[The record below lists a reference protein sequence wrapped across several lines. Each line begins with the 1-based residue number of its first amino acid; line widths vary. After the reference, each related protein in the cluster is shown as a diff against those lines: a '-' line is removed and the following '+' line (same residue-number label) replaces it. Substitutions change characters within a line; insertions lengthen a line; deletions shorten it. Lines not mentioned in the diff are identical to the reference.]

1 VKLEGKCVVITG
13 GAGGIGAAL
22 ARRFAAEGARGI
34 VVADREPT
42 GIETVAREIAVGTRT
57 EGLAVTCDVTDQSQL
72 QTLVDT
78 AEARFGPIDLFCS
91 NAGVIS
97 LGGAEASDQ
106 EWRLGLEVN
115 VMAHVYA
122 ARILVPAML
131 ERGGGYLLQTASAA
145 GLLTQ
150 LGSAPYSV
158 TKHAALALAEWLA
171 ITYGDQGLKVSV
183 LAPQA
188 VRTAMTAGVV
198 DGGVAGVDGML
209 EPDAVADA
217 VVAGID
223 AESFLILPHPQVLEY
238 FQRKA
243 SDYERWLRGMRRLQ
257 AQFGGAGLP
266 STP

>member
-1 VKLEGKCVVITG
+1 MKLADKHVVVTG
-13 GAGGIGAAL
+13 AAGGIGAAL
-22 ARRFAAEGARGI
+22 AHRFAAEGTRGI
-34 VVADREPT
+34 VVSDREAN
-42 GIETVAREIAVGTRT
+42 GIEAVAREITAGTTSDAVA
-57 EGLAVTCDVTDQSQL
+57 LTCDVTDESQV
-72 QTLVDT
+72 QALVDA

-91 NAGVIS
+91 NAGVIV
-97 LGGAEASDQ
+97 LGGAEAPDQ
-106 EWRLGLEVN
+106 DWQLSLDVN

-122 ARILVPAML
+122 ARILVPRML

-171 ITYGDQGLKVSV
+171 ITYGEQGLKVSV

-188 VRTAMTAGVV
+188 VRTPMTAGVV

-209 EPDAVADA
+209 EPSTVADA

-223 AESFLILPHPQVLEY
+223 EESFLILPHPKVLEY
-238 FQRKA
+238 FRRKA
-243 SDYERWLRGMRRLQ
+243 SDYERWLNGMRRLQ
-257 AQFGGAGLP
+257 AQFGGAGEL
-266 STP
+266 T